1 MLVLCLSLL
10 FYEMH
15 AEPDGPA
22 DIDNYTHT
30 HTHTRHD
37 TTRHD
42 TRIIRVTSPLSR
54 SPQSCC
60 FPRGFPT
67 NLLSRPHIPC
77 LLRAE
82 PVLDLSILIID
93 HLNKP
98 LELPIKSY
106 PRC

>member
-1 MLVLCLSLL
+1 MLVVLCLSLL

-15 AEPDGPA
+15 AEPDGRA
-22 DIDNYTHT
+22 DSDNYTHT
-30 HTHTRHD
+30 HT
-37 TTRHD
+37 HD
-42 TRIIRVTSPLSR
+42 TRIIRVTSPLSL

-77 LLRAE
+77 LSRAE

-98 LELPIKSY
+98 LELPIMSY

>member
-1 MLVLCLSLL
+1 MLVVLCLSLL

-15 AEPDGPA
+15 VEPDGPA
-22 DIDNYTHT
+22 DSDIYTHT
-30 HTHTRHD
+30 HTHT
-37 TTRHD
+37 HD
-42 TRIIRVTSPLSR
+42 TRIIRVTPSLSR
-54 SPQSCC
+54 SPQSC

-67 NLLSRPHIPC
+67 NPLSRPHIPC

-93 HLNKP
+93 HPNKP